1 MTELAWP
8 IATVAIA
15 GLGARFA
22 HQWFAIQDARRIRD
36 EQRAERESGLLPKFE
51 EVRDE
56 MRAARVEMKTFLAN
70 NRGNRG

>member
-1 MTELAWP
+1 MSELAWP
-8 IATVAIA
+8 IASVVIA

-22 HQWFAIQDARRIRD
+22 HQWFQIQDARRIRD

-51 EVRDE
+51 EARKE
-56 MRAARVEMKTFLAN
+56 MHDARLEMKTFIAN